1 MKNEDEM
8 EGGGSNEVEME
19 DRMRMMNDEWRLRMS
34 WREKDRMRNEE
45 WGWDEGGGSNAE
57 WGMMLRWWEEDRM
70 KNEDEMEGGGSNED
84 ELKGGGSN
92 KEWGLRM
99 RWREEDW
106 MRNEDLG

>member
-1 MKNEDEM
+1 
-8 EGGGSNEVEME
+8 
-19 DRMRMMNDEWRLRMS
+19 
-34 WREKDRMRNEE
+34 MRNEE